1 MKLTDSLSKLEFGT
15 TLENIESASG
25 NLKNILSTL
34 EKGDGTAGKLINDD
48 QLYTELL
55 KSSEAL
61 EALLTDLKE
70 YPKKYVHFSIFGKKD
85 KSTQKK

>member
-1 MKLTDSLSKLEFGT
+1 MCFYFFFQK
-15 TLENIESASG
+15 
-25 NLKNILSTL
+25 LKNEHTFL
-34 EKGDGTAGKLINDD
+34 DD

-70 YPKKYVHFSIFGKKD
+70 YPKKYVHFSIFGKNN
-85 KSTQKK
+85 KSTSKK